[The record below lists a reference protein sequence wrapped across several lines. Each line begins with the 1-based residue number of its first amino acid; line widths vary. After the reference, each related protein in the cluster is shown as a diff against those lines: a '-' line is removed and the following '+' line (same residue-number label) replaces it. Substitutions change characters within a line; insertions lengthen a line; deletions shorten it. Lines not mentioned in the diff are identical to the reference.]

1 MYIKLIKHFSILIF
15 FILLSITNSYANEL
29 VFWGTW
35 ETIKE
40 LKQSI
45 DILDKKNDILEN
57 DLKDLNADYKLK
69 SYLKKDL
76 SLYEFRLIR
85 KIVWEYNEDTKT
97 IEDEMIL
104 DAKTW
109 TWTIDNRRKLLEVK
123 RVFYKWL
130 IPYINKNYK
139 SEYLDYIKKDA
150 IIFNK
155 QNIVKT
161 DIVIKKDLLESKV
174 SRIETKILEH
184 KKYIDNS
191 IKNIIETRLD
201 EKISNLESNPSFI
214 DLSDESKVKV
224 LNKSIDKIKVK
235 LENIEKSNWKYS
247 SWILITTNISDDV
260 LLKKIQTYDIA
271 ISKLETFKNK
281 FIK

>member
-76 SLYEFRLIR
+76 NIYQFRLIR
-85 KIVWEYNEDTKT
+85 KIVWKYNEDTKI
-97 IEDEMIL
+97 IENEMIL
-104 DAKTW
+104 DAKIW
-109 TWTIDNRRKLLEVK
+109 TWAIDNRRRLLEVK

-201 EKISNLESNPSFI
+201 EKISNLASNPSFI

-224 LNKSIDKIKVK
+224 LNKSIDKIKAK